1 MFVLVL
7 KLILNFE
14 NALLRLLEWLTSG
27 AMEWRSVD
35 CEGSYFGFGSERRD
49 GGTYRGD
56 CRRSDAV
63 VVSKLFHCPEKEVK
77 S

>member
-1 MFVLVL
+1 M
-7 KLILNFE
+7 
-14 NALLRLLEWLTSG
+14 
-27 AMEWRSVD
+27 D